1 MFSLNPYTR
10 QRQQKAA
17 ALFVTSGVA
26 TALLLQSGAPR
37 WQCAPLLENVPSL
50 MGQMDFQRSEIRV
63 QDCKS
68 HAFVRT
74 IPVPVD
80 PAVERVAG
88 TSCSKGMIEVQVE
101 RTVADYGT
109 HWLTFDLASGK
120 LLTSVKR

>member
-10 QRQQKAA
+10 QRQQKATV
-17 ALFVTSGVA
+17 LFVASGVA
-26 TALLLQSGAPR
+26 TALLFQSGAPR
-37 WQCAPLLENVPSL
+37 WQRAPLLQSNPSL

-63 QDCKS
+63 EDYLS
-68 HAFVRT
+68 RTFVRT

-80 PAVERVAG
+80 LAVERVAG
-88 TSCSKGMIEVQVE
+88 TYCSKGIIEVQVE